1 MSNKV
6 LSIIMVVAM
15 LALGIATVSAD
26 GHIIQLPDVDPVAV
40 EGDIIAAGS
49 STVFPL
55 EQAIAEQFEADG
67 YAGNFTIDSIGS
79 GGGFERF
86 CEAGES
92 DISNASRPIKDGEV
106 ENCNGIGREPIEF
119 VVGIDALAVTVS
131 SENDFVTDVTIEELA
146 QIFGEA
152 ELWSDV
158 RAEWPEE
165 PIQRFIPGTD
175 SGTFDYFVE
184 AVFDD
189 SDEIIL
195 AASNT
200 QLSEDD
206 NVLVQGVSGSPYA
219 VGFFGFAYYSEN
231 AETLNVASVEGVDA
245 TAETAQSFEYPLSR
259 PLFVYSDA
267 SIMAEKPQVAS
278 FINYFLTN
286 VNDLITEVGYF
297 PLSDEALNESKAAL
311 AEAAGY
317 EVEGHSDDDM
327 AEDMDDMMEVVEL
340 PAVDPVAVEGDII
353 AAGSST
359 VFPLEQAIAEQF
371 EADGYAGNFTID
383 SIGSGGGFERF
394 CEAGESDISNASRP
408 IKDGEVENCNGIGRT
423 HRVCRRYRR
432 SRVTVSSENDF
443 VTDVTIEE
451 LAQIFGEAE
460 LWSDVR
466 AEWPEEPIQRFIPGT
481 DSGTFDYF
489 VEAVFDDSDEIILAA
504 SNTQLSED
512 DNVLVQGV
520 SGSPYAVGF
529 FGFAYYSENA
539 ETLNVASVEG
549 VDATAETAQSF
560 EYPLSRPLFV
570 YSDASIMAEK
580 SQVASFI
587 NYFLTNVNDLITE
600 VGYFPLSDEAL
611 NESKAALAEAAG
623 Y

>member
-67 YAGNFTIDSIGS
+67 YAGNFSIGS

-106 ENCNGIGREPIEF
+106 ENCNDIGRQPIEF

-131 SENDFVTDVTIEELA
+131 SENDFVTDVTIQELA

-231 AETLNVASVEGVDA
+231 AETLNVASIEGVDA

-286 VNDLITEVGYF
+286 VNDVITEVGYF

-311 AEAAGY
+311 AQAAGY

-327 AEDMDDMMEVVEL
+327 MEVVEL
-340 PAVDPVAVEGDII
+340 PDVDPVAVEGDII

-408 IKDGEVENCNGIGRT
+408 IKDGEVENCNGIGRQPIEF
-423 HRVCRRYRR
+423 VVGIDALA
-432 SRVTVSSENDF
+432 VTVSSENDF
-443 VTDVTIEE
+443 VTDVTIQE

-504 SNTQLSED
+504 SNIQLSED

-539 ETLNVASVEG
+539 ETLNVASIEG

-580 SQVASFI
+580 PQVASFI
-587 NYFLTNVNDLITE
+587 NYFLTNVNDVITE

-611 NESKAALAEAAG
+611 NESKAALAQAAG